1 MVSHLGSRTRRG
13 VGLALLLGALTLGVS
28 ACGGKKKAAG
38 AGGGGGGGAGKPDA
52 PLTWKVTPIPSLGIS
67 IDKPESWK
75 LSPLGDGATQV
86 DVGDGKIIVNLFKR
100 PGRQDLGVLQTP
112 PAGSAEEK
120 VEWHKKLDAGAI
132 WLLAQLP
139 PGGGEAF
146 GWTLTAKWSG
156 LVAEDFEFE
165 CYALL
170 AGSAA
175 RKKYESALERLCT
188 SVAPA
193 GGAGGAAGDGGV
205 DGGK

>member
-1 MVSHLGSRTRRG
+1 MLSHLGSRTCRG

-38 AGGGGGGGAGKPDA
+38 AGGGGGGAGKPEA
-52 PLTWKVTPIPSLGIS
+52 PLTWKLTAIPSLGLS
-67 IDKPESWK
+67 IDKPESWT

-132 WLLAQLP
+132 WLVAQLP

-175 RKKYESALERLCT
+175 RKKYEQTLERLCT
-188 SVAPA
+188 SVAA
-193 GGAGGAAGDGGV
+193 AGGAAGDGGV